1 MFESPF
7 NTEKMGKLL
16 LCVDLAGGPGGCGE
30 RKEKVLGASW
40 AWVRALVSGGKQ
52 KKKKEKG

>member
-16 LCVDLAGGPGGCGE
+16 LCVDLAG
-30 RKEKVLGASW
+30 
-40 AWVRALVSGGKQ
+40 ALVAVE
-52 KKKKEKG
+52 KERRKS